1 MRPSSSCF
9 PAKIR
14 RCWSGGIPSLSW
26 IFCLPF
32 SIVSDGSTSNRQEF
46 GFYGA
51 NGIYSD
57 ELKGGVSSNLL
68 RKAIQ
73 IYLLSLNEL
82 RSWGG
87 GDSLD
92 RERVREILEVL
103 I

>member
-1 MRPSSSCF
+1 MENK
-9 PAKIR
+9 KI
-14 RCWSGGIPSLSW
+14 LKTE
-26 IFCLPF
+26 LK
-32 SIVSDGSTSNRQEF
+32 EF
-46 GFYGA
+46 HLYCMEFYGS

>member
-1 MRPSSSCF
+1 MENKQITKTELKEFQLYCF
-9 PAKIR
+9 
-14 RCWSGGIPSLSW
+14 
-26 IFCLPF
+26 
-32 SIVSDGSTSNRQEF
+32 E
-46 GFYGA
+46 FYGA

-68 RKAIQ
+68 RKAIE
-73 IYLLSLNEL
+73 IYLLSINEV